1 MLHHSQHDVSWLMIS
16 RQVRTG
22 WRIDL
27 KFNQFLFSTTTA
39 DNEITS
45 WIVEVTVRQNRKLN
59 NEVGTVLV
67 SRISRLRSS
76 RSSARALPS
85 LNLNK
90 KRDCSRSTGREK
102 RRACK
107 TPQSA
112 HYLDTS
118 MKLFVLLKWY
128 QNVLCGKISQARHV
142 CLTMRMCT
150 CWLKPSKLT
159 NHRVYQEPI
168 NRITDILETYYRR
181 RQCIKLA
188 DLSTFICAQQSRL
201 LISTAW

>member
-1 MLHHSQHDVSWLMIS
+1 MATPV
-16 RQVRTG
+16 
-22 WRIDL
+22 
-27 KFNQFLFSTTTA
+27 A
-39 DNEITS
+39 
-45 WIVEVTVRQNRKLN
+45 
-59 NEVGTVLV
+59 EVGTVLV
-67 SRISRLRSS
+67 SRVSRLRRS

-85 LNLNK
+85 LNLDK
-90 KRDCSRSTGREK
+90 KRDWSRSTGREK

-107 TPQSA
+107 TPQST
-112 HYLDTS
+112 HSLPRHFCETVCLVK
-118 MKLFVLLKWY
+118 M
-128 QNVLCGKISQARHV
+128 ISKCAVWENFTGSPV
-142 CLTMRMCT
+142 CLTLHVCT

-188 DLSTFICAQQSRL
+188 ALSTFICAQQGRL